1 MTSNDALNYEIC
13 WVHISDIHE
22 TGEPGAE
29 DQHRKLIFQRLLEDL
44 ELFGRSEI
52 GAPDPNLIVVTGDIA
67 MSGSALFA

>member
-44 ELFGRSEI
+44 IDVLRSVR
-52 GAPDPNLIVVTGDIA
+52 LIPI
-67 MSGSALFA
+67 